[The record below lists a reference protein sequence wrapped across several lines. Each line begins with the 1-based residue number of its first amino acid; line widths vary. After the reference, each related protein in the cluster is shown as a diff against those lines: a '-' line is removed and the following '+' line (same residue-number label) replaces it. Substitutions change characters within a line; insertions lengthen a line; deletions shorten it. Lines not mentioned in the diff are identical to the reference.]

1 MERATRRG
9 YRTRAPARPGRGTP
23 PAARP
28 ALNGSRYSRHVK
40 LSGAAKRL
48 LVGRKLASTQL
59 GETLLPKRIALPV
72 FASDAL
78 SSVAYAPDEIIL
90 TLSLAGM
97 AGFAFSWRIAIAVA
111 LVMLVVVMS
120 YRQTVHAYPSGG
132 GDYEVATTNI
142 GPMAGLTVASALLV
156 DYVLTVAVSVSS
168 GVQNAEAMIP
178 ALQGH
183 EAITAV
189 VVIVVLMGMNLRGV
203 RESGT
208 FFAIPTYAFMLGV
221 LGMVLY
227 GFFRIFVLGETLRAE
242 TADYT
247 VVATTGYR
255 NFSGVLMVA
264 LLARAFSS
272 GCAALTG
279 VEAISNGV
287 PAFRKPKSRNA
298 ATTLAL
304 LGTVAVSMFFGMI
317 ILANITR
324 VHLVDSSQGGSYFL
338 TPSGQKLTQSNLT
351 VVGQLATTV
360 FYHSFRPGFYFLI
373 TATMIILVLAA
384 NTAFNGFPVLGS
396 ILARDNFLPHQLHTR
411 GDRLAYSNGII
422 TLALA
427 ASGLVVAFNASVT
440 QLIQMYVVGVFV
452 SFTVSQFGM
461 MRHWNRHLRVE
472 TDAVVRRRM
481 KRSRVINGIGFTMT
495 GVVLIVVLI
504 SKFIHGA
511 YLAILAMVVLF
522 FVMRGI
528 RKHYESVARETAV
541 SGDEDRI
548 LPSRVHA
555 VVLVN
560 EVNKPTMRALAFAR
574 ASRPST
580 LAAVMVAV
588 DDDTSQRL
596 VDRWTDIGIDVPLTV
611 IASPYREV
619 TGPFID
625 FVRRLRTGNPRDI
638 VAVYIPEYVVG
649 HWWEQLLHNQTALMI
664 RTRLHFMSSV
674 MVTSVPFQLRSS
686 EHEEQRYERSDPLA
700 WRPLETRTPR

>member
-1 MERATRRG
+1 VGRRRVG
-9 YRTRAPARPGRGTP
+9 
-23 PAARP
+23 
-28 ALNGSRYSRHVK
+28 YSRHVK
-40 LSGAAKRL
+40 LSGAVKRV

-97 AGFAFSWRIAIAVA
+97 AGFAFSWKIAIAVA
-111 LVMLVVVMS
+111 LVMLVVVLS

-183 EAITAV
+183 EAFTAT
-189 VVIVVLMGMNLRGV
+189 VVIAVLMTMNLRGV

-227 GFFRIFVLGETLRAE
+227 GFFRIFVLGETLRSE

-247 VVATTGYR
+247 VVATSGYK

-317 ILANITR
+317 VLANITR
-324 VHLVDSSQGGSYFL
+324 VHLIDSAHGGSYFV
-338 TPSGQKLTQSNLT
+338 TPSGQKVTSEGLT

-360 FYHSFRPGFYFLI
+360 FYDSFRPGFYFLI

-427 ASGLVVAFNASVT
+427 AAGLVIAFNASVT

-472 TDAVVRRRM
+472 TDPAQRRSM
-481 KRSRVINGIGFTMT
+481 KRSRIINGIGFTMT
-495 GVVLIVVLI
+495 GVVLVVVLL

-511 YLAILAMVVLF
+511 YLAILAMIVLF
-522 FVMRGI
+522 VMMRAI
-528 RKHYESVARETAV
+528 RRHYDAVARETAV
-541 SGDEDRI
+541 SADEDRI

-560 EVNKPTMRALAFAR
+560 EVNKPAMRALAFAR

-580 LAAVMVAV
+580 LAAVMVSV
-588 DDDTSQRL
+588 DDDASDRL
-596 VDRWTDIGIDVPLTV
+596 LERWNALDLDVPLNV
-611 IASPYREV
+611 IASPFREV

-625 FVRRLRTGNPRDI
+625 YVRRLRTGNPRDI

-649 HWWEQLLHNQTALMI
+649 HWWEQVLHNQTALMI

-674 MVTSVPFQLRSS
+674 MVTSVPYQLRSS
-686 EHEEQRYERSDPLA
+686 EHEEERYERVDPLA
-700 WRPLETRTPR
+700 WRPLDVRTPGR